1 MPSLL
6 SGAAPILREE
16 FNLERKWRIS
26 SDLKQGLVCDL
37 FLLCPGR
44 RDRRGPPCGSGR
56 RAALGAPAQHRGPGG
71 SEQAAGRPRGQE
83 IASG

>member
-16 FNLERKWRIS
+16 FNLERTWRIS

-56 RAALGAPAQHRGPGG
+56 RAALGAPAQHRGPAGQ
-71 SEQAAGRPRGQE
+71 SRLQADPEDRK
-83 IASG
+83 

>member
-6 SGAAPILREE
+6 SGAAPVLREE

-44 RDRRGPPCGSGR
+44 RDRRGPPCGLGR
-56 RAALGAPAQHRGPGG
+56 GAAPGPSG